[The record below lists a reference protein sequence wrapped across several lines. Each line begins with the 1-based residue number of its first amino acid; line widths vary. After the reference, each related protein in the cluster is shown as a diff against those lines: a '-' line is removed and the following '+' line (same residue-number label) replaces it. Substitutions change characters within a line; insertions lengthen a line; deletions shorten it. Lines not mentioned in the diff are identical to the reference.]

1 MPLNRVVGMQKMVVC
16 LYFRRNYFD
25 DFKLHKFDY
34 SYYYMKTIY
43 SNRRK
48 KVVQIL
54 LHLLFWM
61 MIVTYFAWGF
71 GFGVNY
77 KASFL
82 NASFYLPGFILIVY
96 SLVYFLIP
104 RYLINKKYFQFFA
117 GLLFVLGIC
126 LAYSWLL
133 QLEISA
139 KSAFSG
145 YTMSTGRS
153 LLPYIHIAGIAISI
167 NLLNYWYQQKQKTI
181 EAQKERMAAELDLL
195 KSQIH
200 PHFLFNTLNNLYAYT
215 LENSEKAREIILKL
229 SNLLRFMI
237 YESSAAY
244 IPLDKEISLLQQY
257 IELEQL
263 RYSDRLDISF
273 TINGDLNNKQIAP
286 LLLLPFLENA
296 FKHGISHQLDQCWI
310 SFDLRLSGS
319 FLYFK
324 LINSKDKDETS
335 GFTEVSG
342 IGLQNVKRRL
352 ELLYPGRYKLETLEK
367 EEIFI
372 VNLELQIEEI
382 KDSEKTNDS
391 KLNKINQKYD
401 LEMLNS

>member
-1 MPLNRVVGMQKMVVC
+1 MIET
-16 LYFRRNYFD
+16 NYFW
-25 DFKLHKFDY
+25 KHK
-34 SYYYMKTIY
+34 I
-43 SNRRK
+43 
-48 KVVQIL
+48 QQLL
-54 LHLLFWM
+54 LHLLFWII
-61 MIVTYFAWGF
+61 IVTYFAWGF
-71 GFGVNY
+71 GFGVTY

-82 NASFYLPGFILIVY
+82 NASFYLPGFILVVY

-104 RYLINKKYFQFFA
+104 RYLINKKYIQFFA
-117 GLLFVLGIC
+117 GLLFLLAIC
-126 LAYSWLL
+126 SAYSWLI
-133 QLEISA
+133 QLKLSA
-139 KSAFSG
+139 NSAFPG
-145 YTMSTGRS
+145 YTMSTGRTI
-153 LLPYIHIAGIAISI
+153 LPFVHVAGIAISI
-167 NLLNYWYQQKQKTI
+167 NLLNHWYKQKQKTT
-181 EAQKERMAAELDLL
+181 EAQKEKISAELDLL

-215 LENSEKAREIILKL
+215 LESSEKAPEIILKL

-237 YESSAAY
+237 YDSNVAF

-273 TINGDLNNKQIAP
+273 TINGDLDDKQIAP

-296 FKHGISHQLDQCWI
+296 FKHGISHQLEQCWI
-310 SFDLRLSGS
+310 SFDLRLSPS

-324 LINSKDKDETS
+324 LINSKDKGETS
-335 GFTEVSG
+335 GFREASG

-372 VNLELQIEEI
+372 VNLELQIEET
-382 KDSEKTNDS
+382 KYSEEKNNS
-391 KLNKINQKYD
+391 KLKRINQKYD
-401 LEMLNS
+401 LEMHNS